1 MTLFQPFRCCLF
13 LLASVVG
20 LAAQEPPVVEVV
32 LEMPEIDPAT
42 QDVIDGALAWLTS
55 QQQPN
60 GSWGKGAPGR
70 DQYYGAMTAYTLI
83 AYMAAGNLP
92 GEGPHGKTVE
102 KGVDYLL
109 SIVLPDGQIRTNN
122 QRHYMYSHGI
132 VTLVLAELYGQTQ
145 NPEIRP
151 ALERMVKV
159 IMQAQD
165 RSGGWRYQPRPSGAD
180 ISVTVVQAVA
190 IRAARNV
197 GVDVPQDVFDKAVEY
212 IRACKVADSAG
223 FAYQAG
229 QDRPGF
235 ARTAAAIYS
244 LQVLGNYDDPLIP
257 PGSQY
262 LFDKKEA
269 SWAAYG
275 NYYAAPAQYMI
286 GGDTWVRWYEA
297 AHKKF
302 MGSVNRDGKYCY
314 WGKLGAGVGRADSG
328 PVYMTSVYTTV
339 LAMPYN
345 YLPLYQR

>member
-1 MTLFQPFRCCLF
+1 MAVPVF
-13 LLASVVG
+13 
-20 LAAQEPPVVEVV
+20 AQELPPAPAEGDA
-32 LEMPEIDPAT
+32 LEMPSIDPAT
-42 QDVIDGALAWLTS
+42 EKVIEGALAWLAT

-60 GSWGKGAPGR
+60 GSWGKGSPGR
-70 DQYYGAMTAYTLI
+70 EQYYGAMTAYTLV
-83 AYMAAGNLP
+83 AYMCAGNLP
-92 GEGPHGKTVE
+92 NEGPYGRTVD

-132 VTLVLAELYGQTQ
+132 VTLVLAEVYGQTL

-151 ALERMVKV
+151 ALERMVQV
-159 IMQAQD
+159 ILRSQD
-165 RSGGWRYQPRPSGAD
+165 HTGGWRYKPRPSGAD

-197 GVDVPQDVFDKAVEY
+197 GIDVPQDVFEKAVQY
-212 IRACKVADSAG
+212 IRDCKAPSSAG
-223 FAYQAG
+223 FSYQAG

-244 LQVLGNYDDPLIP
+244 LQVLGIYDDPLIP
-257 PGSQY
+257 PASDY
-262 LFDKKEA
+262 LFNNQGGG
-269 SWAAYG
+269 WGAYG

-286 GGDTWVRWYEA
+286 GGDTWVRWYESV
-297 AHKKF
+297 HKHF
-302 MGSVNRDGKYCY
+302 MSNVNRNGPYCY
-314 WGKLGAGVGRADSG
+314 WGTLGGGGRADSG
-328 PVYMTSVYTTV
+328 PVYMTAVYTTV